1 MPRPKTT
8 KTPGLK
14 ERCETFAKCFLEGS
28 IIYLLVN
35 FAEYVDKNLGLAWTL
50 MTLPYLSTIPFKV
63 YGSIAGTLVPLS
75 QTPSLFTIYSVIS
88 RFAHAFPFAGKVLS

>member
-1 MPRPKTT
+1 
-8 KTPGLK
+8 
-14 ERCETFAKCFLEGS
+14 
-28 IIYLLVN
+28 
-35 FAEYVDKNLGLAWTL
+35 
-50 MTLPYLSTIPFKV
+50 LPYLSTIPFKV